1 MKKIHETS
9 LGQKSEGERVSDL
22 LVKVDANFK
31 AIEAEMK
38 KKMSEFD
45 FDKESRKNKRELDGK
60 FIEVKE

>member
-1 MKKIHETS
+1 M
-9 LGQKSEGERVSDL
+9 